1 MIFMDEEN
9 KPIEATEKP
18 KSEENIIV
26 IKKTKIII
34 AFAAAIII
42 IGAIIGYRL
51 FFTSNPDGKVEYIA
65 NYSSVLGNEN
75 ATVYVI
81 EFSDY
86 ECPYCQASEGTNQ
99 EVISRLKE
107 GDSTWEAPIPKVIE
121 DYVNTGKVKLVFR
134 NFPLHTNS
142 KEAALAAKCAQEQNK
157 FWEYHQLLFK
167 NYDALTS
174 TDLKKY
180 AVDLNLNLSQFN
192 QCLDSKKY
200 ESNVDN
206 DMKDGDALGV
216 SGTPTFFIGNDEK
229 GYEKVVGA
237 QPFSAFKQIIESK
250 ISV

>member
-1 MIFMDEEN
+1 MDGEN

-18 KSEENIIV
+18 KSEENIVV

-34 AFAAAIII
+34 AFAVAIII

-51 FFTSNPDGKVEYIA
+51 FLSNNPNDKIEYIA
-65 NYSSVLGNEN
+65 SDSPVLDSVN

-134 NFPLHTNS
+134 SFPLHTNS
-142 KEAALAAKCAQEQNK
+142 KEAALAAKCAQEQGK
-157 FWEYHQLLFK
+157 FWEYHQVLFK
-167 NYDALTS
+167 KYDALTS
-174 TDLKKY
+174 TDLKRY

-192 QCLDSKKY
+192 QCLDSNKY
-200 ESNVDN
+200 EKSVEN
-206 DMKDGDALGV
+206 DLNDGNALGV

-237 QPFSAFKQIIESK
+237 QSFSDFKQIIESK